1 MGTNDAVCV
10 ELKGGLGNQLFQYA
24 AGRALSLR
32 LSCRLVLDITAFD
45 APPEH
50 ITQRSFMLDRF
61 ASGAETMPAL
71 EDLAW
76 SDYVQPSYTFDPAFN
91 DLGRG
96 TRLRGYFQS
105 ELFFASARETI
116 RRELQLAV
124 PLSPTAQTA
133 ATQIHSVENPVSIHV
148 RRGDFVLDPATF
160 AYHGICG
167 PDYYERAVRVVRA
180 LCGDNPTFFVF
191 SDDREAAREMLRHL
205 SPLIMCATPADR
217 PWEDLILM
225 SQCEHHIMANSS
237 LSWWGSWLDPRPAK
251 TVVAPRFWVSR
262 EASRNLN
269 TTDLHPDGTILV

>member
-105 ELFFASARETI
+105 ELFFASARETRRRQLRSIPSRTLCRSMFGGGTSSLI
-116 RRELQLAV
+116 RP
-124 PLSPTAQTA
+124 PLRTTASADRTTTNGRFGLCA
-133 ATQIHSVENPVSIHV
+133 LSAGITPPSSFSAMTGK
-148 RRGDFVLDPATF
+148 RRGRCSAT
-160 AYHGICG
+160 Y
-167 PDYYERAVRVVRA
+167 R
-180 LCGDNPTFFVF
+180 L
-191 SDDREAAREMLRHL
+191 
-205 SPLIMCATPADR
+205 
-217 PWEDLILM
+217 
-225 SQCEHHIMANSS
+225 
-237 LSWWGSWLDPRPAK
+237 
-251 TVVAPRFWVSR
+251 
-262 EASRNLN
+262 
-269 TTDLHPDGTILV
+269 